1 MKRLGRRTAELFRCL
16 LSALLACMALS
27 VGGVR
32 ADTDHPHDDSADSG
46 IWKAV
51 VPPTPMHGNFENR
64 DPIGLKAGA
73 DIPTDCS
80 INWRSP
86 DTGELYC
93 FSTGTSLLLF
103 LEWPNANARMAE
115 AAWAARL
122 QQRQADAAARSG
134 QR

>member
-1 MKRLGRRTAELFRCL
+1 
-16 LSALLACMALS
+16 
-27 VGGVR
+27 
-32 ADTDHPHDDSADSG
+32 
-46 IWKAV
+46 
-51 VPPTPMHGNFENR
+51 MHGNFENR

-86 DTGELYC
+86 DSGELYC

-115 AAWAARL
+115 AAWATRL
-122 QQRQADAAARSG
+122 QQRQSGGATPSG